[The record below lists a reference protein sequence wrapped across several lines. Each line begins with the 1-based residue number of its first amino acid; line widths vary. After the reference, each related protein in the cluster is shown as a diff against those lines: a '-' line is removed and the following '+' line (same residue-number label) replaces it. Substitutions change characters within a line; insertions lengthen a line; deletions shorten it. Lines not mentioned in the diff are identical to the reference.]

1 MSLPIVA
8 CRPHTL
14 IPVNDESVTYVHI
27 NRDDDQ
33 PPSMACSF
41 TVTVAYESALVQLFK
56 YYSADNKDDGR
67 RYVITE
73 GTDLRVPVSAREQ
86 RKLGG
91 SYQATIA
98 LNHQG
103 LVFAGYEG
111 LGARVFSRRGKDG
124 KWRGV
129 TAAKIM
135 TDIMDAQFWTLP
147 DGRTRVLATAAPW
160 KGGAVSDDTKREG
173 WFKVYELEPHP
184 KSIAVRTIL
193 EVKFSGETPN
203 ALAGVPSCSSAI
215 PSDCTSRQVLVGDTV
230 SVALSL
236 CSSNPAVCLYGIS
249 HTDDHQLV
257 STALIRVDT
266 PSPIS
271 CLCLSPGLQH
281 LAGTTDGGSVHVW
294 NLGLIEVAV
303 TAPNWL
309 DALQEKGLE
318 CVTWLSST
326 KLVVGGEGDWLGL
339 YEFTQSNVLDLVCRF
354 KHSGYSS
361 VTSGLAY
368 CPPSD
373 DVLAKDPTG
382 REHAEEGMWIADSSF
397 GLLLSG
403 GEDFYITSH
412 ALGLRRR
419 HLSDETVYVA
429 EEEHLLDWSR
439 PQRSVLL
446 GPGNPSPTTSD
457 SGAGDLTSRGSKV
470 SKPISSADLPGN
482 HKGSVGLSD
491 STNDRPVK
499 TEELYCQPAV
509 VRATAVHVPRA
520 SRSSALSELC
530 ETIVAEVVAFDDEDG
545 SGRTVDSV
553 TTGGLFPPTDHWP
566 NRKRL
571 REGRRSS
578 ATGRGSPPSLA
589 SHGDSNAY
597 PIIVQ
602 ESPEA
607 DNPRCS
613 TGDSRMPRD
622 GARGLFTDESGDE
635 GRRKRKRSESSITGR
650 VRRRR
655 RLKRAAAVVEISDD
669 SSDGGPEP
677 GFPSTRGACGPQLGP
692 TRLTRIQVDSDV
704 EPPRPFSDRTGLT
717 DESSSKAK
725 DAEATLN
732 AIELPMLSAMRSLE
746 DQALRDWLETN
757 QELLDDARRWRNVHP
772 SFKVRSRFGN
782 LLQLLSD
789 EVKRRGTRR
798 GQDWGH
804 YAEPEPVSWHQPDP
818 ACEGGDEVTGAADDG
833 GPPSRVSEDNTRPFD
848 GGAACQRPAND
859 DSVWHSSPSQMRRSD
874 EAVVI
879 MGLVSVMHC
888 MWVGLPTAS
897 SERCPEPPPNG
908 EDKAQAK
915 PLAGT
920 PPPIPFEYLW
930 YSAEQALG
938 WSDESNHDPS
948 ENAGDQVMVP
958 EHPQENAPSDWWSTP
973 CSWEKER
980 SSSPHGA
987 ADKEAHQ
994 DSESISRP
1002 HRRAEA
1008 ERMSSERHS
1017 GLPDERS
1024 TMTTH
1029 GDSKFPR
1036 GNQSDGSRYKPETA
1050 VVERAVESRNV
1061 EGAGVTAETP
1071 SAKVE
1076 FEARRSIA
1084 HLPLSR
1090 GSRTGGGSENL
1101 ARAAEVA
1108 RDTRREGR
1116 SSRSKRSKR
1125 RSRRSEARG
1134 IGKRDGHR
1142 RLPVGRRD
1150 TTKGGAETINWRS
1163 RLQQSRDT
1171 AIPRRPTEPRDWL
1184 PPVGRASALP
1194 RGPPSISNRLRV
1206 DDDDHAH
1213 GGGEPEGRPAVVL
1226 SPAGRRRR
1234 SRSRGSI
1241 ARRRAADCDQDFT
1254 NVEESESIDGSP
1266 ISHAEGLHDA
1276 TVELRRGNESRRCI
1290 SASFDRHLRREESK
1304 PLDGI
1309 KVELLPSEEAR
1320 RSAVDQHRELRLSST
1335 LQRRESSTDTTPTAT
1350 PRVVK
1355 LGTAGLCDFSRPF
1368 QQESTSLQWY
1378 VINLGYAS
1386 SGDRVHPTD
1395 SKEIE
1400 AFVTAEVVQRKWS

>member
-1 MSLPIVA
+1 
-8 CRPHTL
+8 
-14 IPVNDESVTYVHI
+14 
-27 NRDDDQ
+27 
-33 PPSMACSF
+33 
-41 TVTVAYESALVQLFK
+41 
-56 YYSADNKDDGR
+56 
-67 RYVITE
+67 
-73 GTDLRVPVSAREQ
+73 
-86 RKLGG
+86 
-91 SYQATIA
+91 
-98 LNHQG
+98 
-103 LVFAGYEG
+103 
-111 LGARVFSRRGKDG
+111 
-124 KWRGV
+124 
-129 TAAKIM
+129 
-135 TDIMDAQFWTLP
+135 
-147 DGRTRVLATAAPW
+147 
-160 KGGAVSDDTKREG
+160 
-173 WFKVYELEPHP
+173 
-184 KSIAVRTIL
+184 IL

-203 ALAGVPSCSSAI
+203 ALAGVPSCSSAV
-215 PSDCTSRQVLVGDTV
+215 PSGCTSRQVLVGDTV

-271 CLCLSPGLQH
+271 CLCLSPALQH
-281 LAGTTDGGSVHVW
+281 LAGTGDGGSVHVW

-303 TAPNWL
+303 IAPNWL
-309 DALQEKGLE
+309 DALLEKGLE

-339 YEFTQSNVLDLVCRF
+339 YEFTQSNALDLVCRF

-373 DVLAKDPTG
+373 NVLAKDPTG

-419 HLSDETVYVA
+419 YVSDETVYVA

-457 SGAGDLTSRGSKV
+457 SSAGDLITRRNEV
-470 SKPISSADLPGN
+470 SKPTSSANLPGN
-482 HKGSVGLSD
+482 HKGSVDLLQ
-491 STNDRPVK
+491 STNDCRVK

-509 VRATAVHVPRA
+509 VRVTAAHAPQA

-553 TTGGLFPPTDHWP
+553 TTGDLFPPTDHWP

-571 REGRRSS
+571 RKSRRSS
-578 ATGRGSPPSLA
+578 ATGRGSPPSSS

-669 SSDGGPEP
+669 SSEGGPEP

-704 EPPRPFSDRTGLT
+704 EPPRPFSDRTGLA

-725 DAEATLN
+725 GAEVTLN

-746 DQALRDWLETN
+746 DQALRDWLKTN
-757 QELLDDARRWRNVHP
+757 EELLDDARRWRNVHP

-818 ACEGGDEVTGAADDG
+818 AYEGGDEVTAAADDG
-833 GPPSRVSEDNTRPFD
+833 DPPSRMSEDTARPLD
-848 GGAACQRPAND
+848 GGAAHQRPAND
-859 DSVWHSSPSQMRRSD
+859 DFVLHSSPSQMRRSD
-874 EAVVI
+874 EA
-879 MGLVSVMHC
+879 LVAV
-888 MWVGLPTAS
+888 PTAL
-897 SERCPEPPPNG
+897 SERFPGPQPNG
-908 EDKAQAK
+908 EDKAQAQA
-915 PLAGT
+915 LAGT
-920 PPPIPFEYLW
+920 PPPIPSEYLW

-948 ENAGDQVMVP
+948 ENAGEQVMLP

-994 DSESISRP
+994 NSESISRP
-1002 HRRAEA
+1002 HRRGEA

-1017 GLPDERS
+1017 ALPDERS

-1029 GDSKFPR
+1029 EDSKFPR
-1036 GNQSDGSRYKPETA
+1036 GNQGDGSRYKPETA
-1050 VVERAVESRNV
+1050 AAERAVDSRNV
-1061 EGAGVTAETP
+1061 EAASVTAETP

-1076 FEARRSIA
+1076 SETTRSTS

-1101 ARAAEVA
+1101 DGQAEVA

-1116 SSRSKRSKR
+1116 SSRRKRSKR

-1134 IGKRDGHR
+1134 IGKRDDHL
-1142 RLPVGRRD
+1142 RLPIGGRG
-1150 TTKGGAETINWRS
+1150 TTKGGSETINWRS
-1163 RLQQSRDT
+1163 RLQQPRDI
-1171 AIPRRPTEPRDWL
+1171 AIPRRPTEHQDWL
-1184 PPVGRASALP
+1184 PPVGRPSVVP
-1194 RGPPSISNRLRV
+1194 RRVASISDHLRI
-1206 DDDDHAH
+1206 DDYDRAR
-1213 GGGEPEGRPAVVL
+1213 GGGESEHRPAVVL
-1226 SPAGRRRR
+1226 SPAGRSRR
-1234 SRSRGSI
+1234 SRSHSSI

-1254 NVEESESIDGSP
+1254 DAEQSESIDGSP
-1266 ISHAEGLHDA
+1266 IGDAEGVCDA
-1276 TVELRRGNESRRCI
+1276 TVEPRSRDKRRRSRRCI
-1290 SASFDRHLRREESK
+1290 SASFERHLQREGTK
-1304 PLDGI
+1304 PLEGI
-1309 KVELLPSEEAR
+1309 KVELLTSEEAR
-1320 RSAVDQHRELRLSST
+1320 RDAIDQRRGLRLSST
-1335 LQRRESSTDTTPTAT
+1335 LRRRESSSDTTPTAT

-1355 LGTAGLCDFSRPF
+1355 LGIAGYSGEAKTVHLSSKSCATSRGRSKGR
-1368 QQESTSLQWY
+1368 QVSSGTLSTSVTHRRARSIRRTRSEDDRRSGHRGRKEDHAAAVRSGRSRRSSRRRSSRGSGVESSPVTRSGRPSGHQRRTFYDGWY
-1378 VINLGYAS
+1378 YYDYSN
-1386 SGDRVHPTD
+1386 
-1395 SKEIE
+1395 
-1400 AFVTAEVVQRKWS
+1400 